1 MFENAMRGR
10 EARNF
15 TTKCSENS
23 RSQIVLRTDIFR
35 NLTLGAPVI
44 SYQVLA
50 VGVWG
55 TQRMNHNY
63 LNYMANNTAFNTW
76 RKTGLDYIH

>member
-50 VGVWG
+50 VGV
-55 TQRMNHNY
+55 
-63 LNYMANNTAFNTW
+63 
-76 RKTGLDYIH
+76 